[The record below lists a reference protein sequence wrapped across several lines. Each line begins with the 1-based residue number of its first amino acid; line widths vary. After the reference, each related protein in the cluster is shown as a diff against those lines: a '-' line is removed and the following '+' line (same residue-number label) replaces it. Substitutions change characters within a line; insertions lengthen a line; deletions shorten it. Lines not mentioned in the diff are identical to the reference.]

1 MKNEGYSTDS
11 QVIHDDG
18 IVYLLINEAMPG
30 LVKIGKT
37 TREDPSPRM
46 DELYS
51 TGVPVPFECTL
62 AIRVKDPSKVEQEL
76 HKAFEPNRI
85 NPKREFFQVDPEQ
98 PAAVL
103 RLLINMGAEDVTPKV
118 NEENNNIPENE
129 RNASERLRRRRPSL
143 NFDEMGIGVGSV
155 LNSVSGGETVIVVA
169 DRRVEFEG
177 EEMSL
182 TQATKKVRN
191 VNYDVHPSRHWT
203 YEGRSLNYF
212 YNQTYPLD
220 DQ

>member
-1 MKNEGYSTDS
+1 MKNERYSTDS
-11 QVIHDDG
+11 PVIQDDG

-46 DELYS
+46 NELYS

-62 AIRVKDPSKVEQEL
+62 AIRVKDPSKVEEEL
-76 HKAFEPNRI
+76 HKAFESNRI
-85 NPKREFFQVDPEQ
+85 NPKREFFHIDPEQ

-129 RNASERLRRRRPSL
+129 RNASERLLSRRPNL
-143 NFDEMGIGVGSV
+143 NFNEMGISVGSV
-155 LNSVSGGETVIVVA
+155 LTSVSGDETVIVVA

-191 VNYDVHPSRHWT
+191 ISYNVNPSRHWT
-203 YEGRSLNYF
+203 HEGRSLHYF
-212 YNQTYPLD
+212 YNQTYPLHN
-220 DQ
+220 Q